1 MSLLLVRVDDR
12 YVHGQVVVGWG
23 RALRVQR
30 IVLVDDA
37 VRASDWEQD
46 LYRLGV
52 PPDVQLEFASVA
64 EAEDRLRALDQSPER
79 VLVLMG
85 DVETL
90 VRLCEGRPPI
100 TRVNIGGLHHAPG
113 RHERLPF
120 VFLSETEA
128 AKLRELSLAGIDVS
142 AQDVPSARPVPIGEF
157 A

>member
-37 VRASDWEQD
+37 VRASAWEQD

-52 PPDVQLEFASVA
+52 PPDVQLEFASVV
-64 EAEDRLRALDQSPER
+64 EADDRLRTLDRSAER
-79 VLVLMG
+79 VLVLVG

-90 VRLCEGRPPI
+90 VRLCACRPPI

-128 AKLRELSLAGIDVS
+128 AKLRELSRAGIDVS